1 MSFNRNIVFL
11 ISAFQLLL
19 FSFSHAQKNLDKGN
33 RLFDLNMFEEA
44 MVYFQK
50 EIDANKSK
58 EAKAES
64 MQQLANCYR
73 MLGRFEEAEEM
84 YRNIFRTK
92 KRDPKNVLNYA
103 HALKSSSKYAEALEE
118 YTQYA
123 LLNPDDP
130 MGEIYI
136 ESCRLAQ
143 QWLDEPLKNE
153 VRNFMP
159 ANSSSP
165 DFAPAFY
172 EKGLVFCSSREGSKR
187 KFISVNGKNEETL
200 LDFYMADIS
209 SEAPNAVPFHVLNSY
224 LHEGP
229 ASFSGDGRSVYFTR
243 TMEGRKDKKKNRILS
258 TLQIFYSEKDSTG
271 NWSEPVSAFP
281 FNSVE
286 YSVGQPSLSPD
297 GKSLYFMSDMPG
309 GSGGTDI
316 YVVYRDGK
324 GEWGAP
330 ENLGKTVNTFGFE
343 LFPFI
348 SSDNVLYFSSNTHPG
363 MGKLDVFSVKK
374 MNGQW
379 VNLSN
384 LKPPVNSIADDFAL
398 VVEDGS
404 KRGFFS
410 SNRFNGAGYDDIYS
424 FIQLQPIRLS
434 FDGNMLHI
442 EDQGLFD
449 AVKYK
454 LVNSNNEEQPFNL
467 EKNTYAFR
475 LAGDTDYV
483 LVARKEGF
491 SYNKIKLKMV
501 PDPKE
506 EELRIE
512 VSPSLKPVTIHGVLR
527 EYSEA
532 SKSDSL
538 KTIYQNSAIADAT
551 ASLNKNNARI
561 ERTKTS
567 VQGEYSFTSTLDAG
581 GEYAVVF
588 KGGTISR
595 PGQEKAEAVVTM
607 KKDSTG
613 PSMENSATP
622 VSSNAKIQLAGQIKS
637 QGASLGNTLVLLLKD
652 GDVVDEIIT
661 DKAGKYMFEAVPDAS
676 YTIVASKAGYFDNY
690 INISPGEMNEE
701 KKERELILLKKEM
714 ITIKGMAKDE
724 EGAPMI
730 NSPVTLS
737 RGTTVLARRIT
748 NEKGEFEFLAL
759 KDGDYSITITQKGYM
774 QKDIPVSTI
783 GEKVENP
790 IILDT
795 KIEKISTLAK
805 EQTLNIYYDY
815 NSADLR
821 AESIPALNKLIDFLK
836 QNPAMKIEIS
846 AHTDSRGSDEYNLT
860 LSQKRAESVVLYL
873 YFDGE
878 ISKERMSAK
887 GYGETKLVN
896 HCKNGVTCSEEEHGV
911 NRRTELKVLSYQDNL
926 N

>member
-1 MSFNRNIVFL
+1 MSFNRNIIFL
-11 ISAFQLLL
+11 ISALQLLL

-50 EIDANKSK
+50 EIDASKSK

-84 YRNIFRTK
+84 YRNIFKTK

-103 HALKSSSKYAEALEE
+103 HALKSSSKYAEALDE

-123 LLNPDDP
+123 ALNPGDP

-153 VRNFMP
+153 VRNFTP
-159 ANSSSP
+159 VNSVSP
-165 DFAPAFY
+165 DFAPVFY

-187 KFISVNGKNEETL
+187 KFISVNGKNEEIL
-200 LDFYMADIS
+200 LDFYFTDFS
-209 SEAPNAVPFHVLNSY
+209 GEASAPSPFSALNSY

-229 ASFSGDGRSVYFTR
+229 ASFSRDGRTVYLTR
-243 TMEGRKDKKKNRILS
+243 TMEGRKDKQKNRILS
-258 TLQIFYSEKDSTG
+258 TLQIFYSEKDSSG
-271 NWSEPVSAFP
+271 NWSEPVSAFS
-281 FNSVE
+281 FNSTE
-286 YSVGQPSLSPD
+286 YSVGHPSLSPD

-309 GSGGTDI
+309 GSGGTDL
-316 YVVYRDGK
+316 YVVYRNEK

-330 ENLGKTVNTFGFE
+330 ENIGKTVNTFGFE
-343 LFPFI
+343 LFPYI

-363 MGKLDVFSVKK
+363 MGKLDVFSVRKVDGK
-374 MNGQW
+374 W

-398 VVEDGS
+398 VVEDGT

-424 FIQLQPIRLS
+424 FIELQPLRLS
-434 FDGNMLHI
+434 FDGNILNI
-442 EDQGLFD
+442 GNQELFD
-449 AVKYK
+449 AIKYK
-454 LVNSNNEEQPFNL
+454 LVNSNNEEQPFIL
-467 EKNTYAFR
+467 EKNKYSFR
-475 LAGDTDYV
+475 LASDTDYT

-512 VSPSLKPVTIHGVLR
+512 VSPSLKPVIINGILK
-527 EYSEA
+527 EYSET
-532 SKSDSL
+532 STTDS
-538 KTIYQNSAIADAT
+538 SHIAPSGPVITDAQV
-551 ASLNKNNARI
+551 SLNKDNARI
-561 ERTKTS
+561 ERTKTN
-567 VQGEYSFTSTLDAG
+567 LL
-581 GEYAVVF
+581 GEYAFSNFLSAGEEYSVVF
-588 KGGTISR
+588 KGGVKSQ
-595 PGQEKAEAVVTM
+595 PGTGNTEAVAEL
-607 KKDSTG
+607 KKDSAVQ
-613 PSMENSATP
+613 SMEIRDNP
-622 VSSNAKIQLAGQIKS
+622 VSSNAKVQLAGQIRS
-637 QGASLGNTLVLLLKD
+637 QGLSLDNTLVLLLKD

-661 DKAGKYMFEAVPDAS
+661 DKAGKYMFEAVPDDS

-690 INISPGEMNEE
+690 INIPAGEMKEE
-701 KKERELILLKKEM
+701 KKERELVLLKKEM

-730 NSPVTLS
+730 NSPVILS

-748 NEKGEFEFLAL
+748 NDKGEFEFLAL
-759 KDGDYSITITQKGYM
+759 KDGDYSITITRKGYM

-790 IILDT
+790 IILET

-836 QNPAMKIEIS
+836 QNPSMKIEIS
-846 AHTDSRGSDEYNLT
+846 AHTDSRGSDEYNLS

-896 HCKNGVTCSEEEHGV
+896 QCKNGVTCSEEEHGI
-911 NRRTELKVLSYQDNL
+911 NRRTELRVLSYQN